1 MSGGASGADRR
12 TVLRL
17 AAAGLLLPLASRVAA
32 HPASPGARVSPPHGA
47 MHYYPRLER
56 AL

>member
-32 HPASPGARVSPPHGA
+32 HPASPGAGGAPPPG
-47 MHYYPRLER
+47 PGG
-56 AL
+56 